1 MCVYMWMC
9 AYVCLYV
16 CAFCVCCTSILCL
29 KKSLVVGLEVIREL
43 IDEGEGHAVG
53 FVDLRTDSIAA
64 AAAADAVGRSNDIHD
79 VKPTFQFFASRY
91 IRRYEAI
98 QIIRHTFL
106 DFSVRA
112 PPPPDPSLP
121 PPYVKCYTQK
131 LRLLR

>member
-1 MCVYMWMC
+1 M
-9 AYVCLYV
+9 CLYV

-64 AAAADAVGRSNDIHD
+64 AAADAVGRSNDIHD

-106 DFSVRA
+106 DFLVGPRYIVN
-112 PPPPDPSLP
+112 PQLP
-121 PPYVKCYTQK
+121 AVG
-131 LRLLR
+131 